1 MKTSIMKQSWYGFSL
16 ALSVVSAF
24 SVTTFSQTA
33 NAAVFNVGQLSW
45 DSDNSVNSGKVIE
58 GNVSALPASFLIA
71 DPNVDLINNQT
82 IGSVIGLGGGFNTFA
97 ALGNQIDRAIIE
109 LSWAGKYLKNYNGD
123 DFVLYENGFV
133 GEPEA
138 FAVAIRKTGETTF
151 SNYFYKF
158 TKEFVPTD
166 ISRPDVGG
174 AFATVFDLTDFNLG
188 QNEAIDAIRVMNLLP
203 SDRVEGNDGQGFLGG
218 SFLPLTGV
226 GGTEFALDKF
236 DPDITYLVALNQPTS
251 VPEPSAILGFLLLG
265 GIGLAKKLI
274 HK

>member
-1 MKTSIMKQSWYGFSL
+1 MKTSIMKQSWCGLGL

-58 GNVSALPASFLIA
+58 GNVSALPASFLIT

-82 IGSVIGLGGGFNTFA
+82 IGSVLGLSAGFNTFA
-97 ALGNQIDRAIIE
+97 ALGDQNNRAIIE
-109 LSWAGKYLKNYNGD
+109 LSWAGKYLKNYNGN
-123 DFVLYENGFV
+123 DFVLYENGFS

-138 FAVAIRKTGETTF
+138 FAVAVRKKGETTF
-151 SNYFYKF
+151 SQYLYQF
-158 TKEFVPTD
+158 TQEFVHTD
-166 ISRPDVGG
+166 VNRPDIGG

-203 SDRVEGNDGQGFLGG
+203 SDRVDGNDRQGFLGG
-218 SFLPLTGV
+218 SFVPLTRVNGI
-226 GGTEFALDKF
+226 EFASDKF

-265 GIGLAKKLI
+265 GMGLAKKII